1 MLVILMDPP
10 WRIKGGQQ
18 NDSSFMFSN
27 SKFNLEY
34 DTMPNQEIMNL
45 KVEKLSD
52 KGIKNFSQI
61 IKIFIIC

>member
-1 MLVILMDPP
+1 MDPP

-34 DTMPNQEIMNL
+34 DTMPNQEIKNL
-45 KVEKLSD
+45 KVEKLSN
-52 KGIKNFSQI
+52 KGMLSG
-61 IKIFIIC
+61 

>member
-1 MLVILMDPP
+1 MDPP

-52 KGIKNFSQI
+52 KGKQKFQVESL
-61 IKIFIIC
+61 KF

>member
-1 MLVILMDPP
+1 MIVILMDPP

-34 DTMPNQEIMNL
+34 DTMPNQEIKNL
-45 KVEKLSD
+45 KVEKLSN
-52 KGIKNFSQI
+52 KGMLSS
-61 IKIFIIC
+61 